1 MKTVSIAGVTI
12 NIHNGSVGIS
22 CSGGADSSLL
32 LYILM
37 KYSSSPIHVFTCVL
51 DDKNRSSVLSST
63 NVIKKCIDLTGNYNI
78 SHHLHFVKSGKSIDE
93 LFRNQSFFLQN
104 KIIDI
109 LYTGITSNPPL
120 EIQDTFSELSL
131 ENHERHPDV
140 KRMEYIQGPVY
151 MPFTNV
157 NKKIIAKMYTELGLT
172 DSLYPVTRSC
182 ESTTLTQGHC
192 GQCWWC
198 QERNWG
204 FGKL

>member
-1 MKTVSIAGVTI
+1 MKTVSIAGVAI
-12 NIHNGSVGIS
+12 NIHNGPVGIS

-32 LYILM
+32 LYVLL
-37 KYSSSPIHVFTCVL
+37 KHSTSPIHVFTCASEF
-51 DDKNRSSVLSST
+51 KNYSSVTTTTS
-63 NVIKKCIDLTGNYNI
+63 VIKKCIELTNNKNI
-78 SHHLHFVKSGKSIDE
+78 FHHIHYVTE
-93 LFRNQSFFLQN
+93 QNTENLFYQNQFDN
-104 KIIDI
+104 ITV
-109 LYTGITSNPPL
+109 LYTGITANPPF
-120 EIQDTFSELSL
+120 EVQEQFTEPSL
-131 ENHERHPDV
+131 ENQERSPV
-140 KRMEYIQGPVY
+140 VTRTEYTQGPVY

-157 NKKIIAKMYTELGLT
+157 NKQTIAKMYTELGLT